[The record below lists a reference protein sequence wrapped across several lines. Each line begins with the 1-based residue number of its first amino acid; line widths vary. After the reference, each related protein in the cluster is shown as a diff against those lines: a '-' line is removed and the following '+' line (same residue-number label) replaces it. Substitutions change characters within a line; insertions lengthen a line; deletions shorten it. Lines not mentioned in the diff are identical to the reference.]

1 MRLPLLLL
9 ALTCAPL
16 AFAGCMQSSKDRFI
30 ADYQPLNDRLV
41 SVNGKLVKTLNTPSS
56 PDKLATELTPLS
68 GELTRLSRQISDLD
82 TPEDLRQESGAL
94 SRTLARTGAGAD
106 TAATAAREADRR
118 ALVNATKA
126 LADDVNRGI
135 RQADRLARAAG

>member
-1 MRLPLLLL
+1 MRLPSLLPVLLCVPL
-9 ALTCAPL
+9 AL
-16 AFAGCMQSSKDRFI
+16 AGCLESSKDRFI

-41 SVNGKLVKTLNTPSS
+41 TVNGKLVKALNTPSS
-56 PDKLATELTPLS
+56 PDRLATELTPLS

-94 SRTLARTGAGAD
+94 TRTLARTGAGAD
-106 TAATAAREADRR
+106 TAAAAAREADRR
-118 ALVNATKA
+118 ALVDATKA

>member
-1 MRLPLLLL
+1 MRLPSLLPVLLCVPL
-9 ALTCAPL
+9 AL
-16 AFAGCMQSSKDRFI
+16 AGCLESSKDRFI

-41 SVNGKLVKTLNTPSS
+41 TVNGKLVKALNTPSS
-56 PDKLATELTPLS
+56 PDRLATELTPLS

-94 SRTLARTGAGAD
+94 ARTLARTGTGAD
-106 TAATAAREADRR
+106 TAAAAAREADRR
-118 ALVNATKA
+118 ALVDATKA

>member
-1 MRLPLLLL
+1 MRLPSLLPVLLCVPL
-9 ALTCAPL
+9 AL
-16 AFAGCMQSSKDRFI
+16 AGCLESSKDRFI

-41 SVNGKLVKTLNTPSS
+41 TVNGKLVKALNTPSS
-56 PDKLATELTPLS
+56 PDRLATELTPLS

-94 SRTLARTGAGAD
+94 TRTLARTGAGAG
-106 TAATAAREADRR
+106 TAAAAAREADRR
-118 ALVNATKA
+118 ALVDATKA

>member
-1 MRLPLLLL
+1 MRLPSLLVALLCAAL
-9 ALTCAPL
+9 ALT
-16 AFAGCMQSSKDRFI
+16 GCFESSKDRFI